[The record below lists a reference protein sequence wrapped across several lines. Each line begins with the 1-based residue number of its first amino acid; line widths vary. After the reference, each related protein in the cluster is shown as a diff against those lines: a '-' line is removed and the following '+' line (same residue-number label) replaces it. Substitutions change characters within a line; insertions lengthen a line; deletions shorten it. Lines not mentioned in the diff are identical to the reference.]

1 MGRQEKEGKGI
12 DAGPGLDEDDEQR
25 CKELTNYVFVQSLC
39 KFNRQEISSVD
50 AVRVPRGETPQSH
63 SVRVLLGRSTRSM
76 MR

>member
-39 KFNRQEISSVD
+39 KFNRQEISSLD
-50 AVRVPRGETPQSH
+50 AVRLPRGETTPIPFSE
-63 SVRVLLGRSTRSM
+63 STVGAIDG
-76 MR
+76 